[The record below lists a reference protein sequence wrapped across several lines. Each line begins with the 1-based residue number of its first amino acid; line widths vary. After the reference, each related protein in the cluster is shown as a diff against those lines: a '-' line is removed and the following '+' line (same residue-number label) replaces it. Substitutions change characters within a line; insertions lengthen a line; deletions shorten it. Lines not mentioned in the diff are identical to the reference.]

1 MTSLKSGVKLTL
13 MKENSNNLVASIKRG
28 IGGTFTFSGKSNR
41 FEYITYFIFLLSV
54 YIGSVFLLF
63 ETNTDSGLIFFIWA
77 IFSIV
82 CAISLTT
89 LIVRRLGDMGHSK
102 WVVILA
108 FIPIIGLF
116 LPFYLMIFKSKVNF
130 IILFLFALI
139 FPFIALYI
147 LIFSDKFF
155 EWFVGVENILK

>member
-1 MTSLKSGVKLTL
+1 MNKLFQ
-13 MKENSNNLVASIKRG
+13 SIKKG
-28 IGGTFTFSGKSNR
+28 IVETFTFSGKSNR

-54 YIGSVFLLF
+54 YIGSIFLLF
-63 ETNTDSGLIFFIWA
+63 EINAEGGLIFLIWS

-89 LIVRRLGDMGHSK
+89 LIARRLGDMGHNK
-102 WVVILA
+102 WIVIIG

>member
-1 MTSLKSGVKLTL
+1 
-13 MKENSNNLVASIKRG
+13 MKENSNNLVTSIKRG

-54 YIGSVFLLF
+54 YFGSLFLLIVADL
-63 ETNTDSGLIFFIWA
+63 ESIFWFWA
-77 IFSIV
+77 IFAIV
-82 CAISLTT
+82 GAISLTT
-89 LIVRRLGDMGHSK
+89 LIARRLGDMGHNK
-102 WVVILA
+102 WIVIIG

>member
-1 MTSLKSGVKLTL
+1 
-13 MKENSNNLVASIKRG
+13 MKENSNNLVTSIKRG

-54 YIGSVFLLF
+54 YIGSIFLLF
-63 ETNTDSGLIFFIWA
+63 ETNTDSGLIFLIWS

-89 LIVRRLGDMGHSK
+89 LMARRLGDMGHSK

-108 FIPIIGLF
+108 FIPIIGIP
-116 LPFYLMIFKSKVNF
+116 LPFYLMIFKSKK
-130 IILFLFALI
+130 IIVLLLLSF
-139 FPFIALYI
+139 FPFVLYI
-147 LIFSDKFF
+147 LNFLLGWIR
-155 EWFVGVENILK
+155 FVLPLDYILKILK

>member
-1 MTSLKSGVKLTL
+1 MEK
-13 MKENSNNLVASIKRG
+13 NSNNLVTSIKRG

-41 FEYITYFIFLLSV
+41 FEYITYFIFLLGV
-54 YIGSVFLLF
+54 YIGSLFLLF
-63 ETNTDSGLIFFIWA
+63 EINEEGLIFLIWS

-89 LIVRRLGDMGHSK
+89 LIARRLGDMGHSK

-108 FIPIIGLF
+108 FIPIIGIP

>member
-1 MTSLKSGVKLTL
+1 
-13 MKENSNNLVASIKRG
+13 MKENSNNLVTSIKKG

-54 YIGSVFLLF
+54 YIGSLFLLIAADL
-63 ETNTDSGLIFFIWA
+63 ESIFWFWA
-77 IFSIV
+77 IFAIV
-82 CAISLTT
+82 GAISLTT
-89 LIVRRLGDMGHSK
+89 LIARRLGDMGHNK
-102 WVVILA
+102 WIVIIG

>member
-1 MTSLKSGVKLTL
+1 
-13 MKENSNNLVASIKRG
+13 MKENSNNLVTSIKKG

-41 FEYITYFIFLLSV
+41 FEYITYFIFLLGV
-54 YIGSVFLLF
+54 YIGSLFLLF
-63 ETNTDSGLIFFIWA
+63 EINEEGLIFLIWS

-89 LIVRRLGDMGHSK
+89 LIARRLGDMGHNK
-102 WVVILA
+102 WIVIIG

-130 IILFLFALI
+130 IILLLFALI

>member
-1 MTSLKSGVKLTL
+1 
-13 MKENSNNLVASIKRG
+13 MKENSNNLVTSIKKG

-41 FEYITYFIFLLSV
+41 FEYITYFIFLLGV
-54 YIGSVFLLF
+54 YIGSLFLLF
-63 ETNTDSGLIFFIWA
+63 EINEEGLIFLIWS

-102 WVVILA
+102 WVVIVT

>member
-1 MTSLKSGVKLTL
+1 MWLKLGMEK
-13 MKENSNNLVASIKRG
+13 NSNNLVTSIKRG

-54 YIGSVFLLF
+54 YFGSLFLLIVADL
-63 ETNTDSGLIFFIWA
+63 ESIFWFWA
-77 IFSIV
+77 IFAIV
-82 CAISLTT
+82 GAISLTT
-89 LIVRRLGDMGHSK
+89 LMARRLGDMGHNK
-102 WVVILA
+102 WIVIIG

>member
-1 MTSLKSGVKLTL
+1 
-13 MKENSNNLVASIKRG
+13 MKENSNNLVTNIKRG

-54 YIGSVFLLF
+54 YIGSLFLLIAADL
-63 ETNTDSGLIFFIWA
+63 ESIFWFWA
-77 IFSIV
+77 IFAIV
-82 CAISLTT
+82 GAISLTT
-89 LIVRRLGDMGHSK
+89 LIARRLGDMGHNK
-102 WVVILA
+102 WIVIIG

>member
-1 MTSLKSGVKLTL
+1 MEK
-13 MKENSNNLVASIKRG
+13 NSNNLVTSIKRG

-54 YIGSVFLLF
+54 YFGSLFLLF
-63 ETNTDSGLIFFIWA
+63 EINEEGLIFLIWS

-89 LIVRRLGDMGHSK
+89 LIARRLGDMGHSK

-108 FIPIIGLF
+108 FIPIIGIP
-116 LPFYLMIFKSKVNF
+116 LPFYLMIFKSKK
-130 IILFLFALI
+130 IIVLLLLSF
-139 FPFIALYI
+139 FPFVLYI
-147 LIFSDKFF
+147 L
-155 EWFVGVENILK
+155 NILLGYFDFLRFLGNTN

>member
-1 MTSLKSGVKLTL
+1 MGMEK
-13 MKENSNNLVASIKRG
+13 NSNNLVTSIKKG

-54 YIGSVFLLF
+54 YIGSLFLLIAADL
-63 ETNTDSGLIFFIWA
+63 ESIFWFWA
-77 IFSIV
+77 IFAIV
-82 CAISLTT
+82 GAISLTT
-89 LIVRRLGDMGHSK
+89 LIARRLGDMGHSK

-108 FIPIIGLF
+108 FIPIIGIP

>member
-1 MTSLKSGVKLTL
+1 
-13 MKENSNNLVASIKRG
+13 MKENSNNLVTSIKKG

-41 FEYITYFIFLLSV
+41 FEYITYFIFLLGV
-54 YIGSVFLLF
+54 YIGSLFLLF
-63 ETNTDSGLIFFIWA
+63 EINEEGLIFLIWS

-102 WVVILA
+102 WVVIVA

>member
-1 MTSLKSGVKLTL
+1 

-41 FEYITYFIFLLSV
+41 FEYITYFIFLLGV
-54 YIGSVFLLF
+54 YIGSLFLLF
-63 ETNTDSGLIFFIWA
+63 EINEEGLIFLIWS

-89 LIVRRLGDMGHSK
+89 LIARRLGDMGHSK

-108 FIPIIGLF
+108 FIPIIGIP
-116 LPFYLMIFKSKVNF
+116 LPFYLMIFKSKK
-130 IILFLFALI
+130 IIVLLLLSF
-139 FPFIALYI
+139 FPFVLYI
-147 LIFSDKFF
+147 L
-155 EWFVGVENILK
+155 NILLGYFDFLRFLGNTN

>member
-1 MTSLKSGVKLTL
+1 
-13 MKENSNNLVASIKRG
+13 MKENSNNLVTSIKRG
-28 IGGTFTFSGKSNR
+28 IDGTFTFSGKSNR

-54 YIGSVFLLF
+54 YIGSIFLLF
-63 ETNTDSGLIFFIWA
+63 GINAEGGLIFFIWS

-82 CAISLTT
+82 CAISGTT
-89 LIVRRLGDMGHSK
+89 LFARRLGDMGHNK
-102 WVVILA
+102 WTVIVA

-130 IILFLFALI
+130 FILLLFALI

-147 LIFSDKFF
+147 LIFSDKFL

>member
-1 MTSLKSGVKLTL
+1 M
-13 MKENSNNLVASIKRG
+13 
-28 IGGTFTFSGKSNR
+28 GTPKPKKSNR
-41 FEYITYFIFLLSV
+41 FEYITYFIFLLGV
-54 YIGSVFLLF
+54 YIGSLFLLF
-63 ETNTDSGLIFFIWA
+63 EINEEGLIFLIWS

-89 LIVRRLGDMGHSK
+89 LIARRLGDMGHNK
-102 WVVILA
+102 WIVIIG

>member
-1 MTSLKSGVKLTL
+1 MKKS
-13 MKENSNNLVASIKRG
+13 SNNLVASIKKG
-28 IGGTFTFSGKSNR
+28 IRETFTFSGKSNR
-41 FEYITYFIFLLSV
+41 FEYITYFIFLLIV
-54 YIGSVFLLF
+54 YIGSIFLLF
-63 ETNTDSGLIFFIWA
+63 EINAEGRLIFLIWS

-89 LIVRRLGDMGHSK
+89 LIARRLGDMGHSK
-102 WVVILA
+102 WVVIVA

>member
-1 MTSLKSGVKLTL
+1 MEK
-13 MKENSNNLVASIKRG
+13 NSNNLVTSIKRG

-54 YIGSVFLLF
+54 YIGSIFLLF
-63 ETNTDSGLIFFIWA
+63 QINADVIDSSSGFLLFIWS
-77 IFSIV
+77 IFSFV
-82 CAISLTT
+82 VAISGTT
-89 LIVRRLGDMGHSK
+89 LFARRLGDMGHNK
-102 WVVILA
+102 WTVIVA